1 MIKKKTKQL
10 QDIGAAESGKTKGL
24 KMKKSGLRKIIREAI
39 KSVLKEF
46 TRRNFDPPKESN
58 PKEALKYLID
68 WGFKK
73 TAKTNRAAIKRINQ
87 YKGDTMFVHI
97 QYHELKKPDGSEIR
111 LHQSQFYNREKPS
124 VNTTMVQ
131 VQDMSGPEGT
141 SARAVGDALVA
152 TDVFLAELTK
162 QKGFKITK
170 RAS

>member
-1 MIKKKTKQL
+1 MIQL
-10 QDIGAAESGKTKGL
+10 
-24 KMKKSGLRKIIREAI
+24 KSL
-39 KSVLKEF
+39 LKEF
-46 TRRNFDPPKESN
+46 TRRNFDPPKQRN
-58 PKEALKYLID
+58 PKEALGYLKN
-68 WGFKK
+68 WGFKNA
-73 TAKTNRAAIKRINQ
+73 AKTNKAVAITLNQ